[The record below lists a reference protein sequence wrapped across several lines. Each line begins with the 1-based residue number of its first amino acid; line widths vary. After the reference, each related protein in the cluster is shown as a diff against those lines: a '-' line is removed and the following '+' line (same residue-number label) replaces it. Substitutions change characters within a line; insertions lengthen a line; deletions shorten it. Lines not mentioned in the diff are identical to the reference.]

1 MTKWLCTD
9 DDSSQYVM
17 RIKPHVYRLT
27 EVREA
32 RDNDDNPFFFI
43 VSDVIDLETYN
54 VDEVE
59 EVIQPYYDNGLKEL
73 KDTIRDEEERE
84 QIIAECLFET
94 NLCGFMTIQYK
105 SFAEAVR
112 AQRELVLDFYDK

>member
-1 MTKWLCTD
+1 
-9 DDSSQYVM
+9 M

-27 EVREA
+27 EIREA
-32 RDNDDNPFFFI
+32 NDNDDNPFFFI